1 MLGKIMR
8 KINNYLYYKPITFDN
23 LLKCFYEVRKTC
35 KNKKDVYTRIGF
47 APLGNTDF
55 LNTVTRMIASS
66 LRVHGD
72 DISANYSYELTDL
85 ITSEVNTLM
94 HKPEIAQK
102 LQILKAKYDTL
113 K

>member
-1 MLGKIMR
+1 MKGLFVDR
-8 KINNYLYYKPITFDN
+8 QYL
-23 LLKCFYEVRKTC
+23 E
-35 KNKKDVYTRIGF
+35 
-47 APLGNTDF
+47 NTDF

-94 HKPEIAQK
+94 HKSEIAQK